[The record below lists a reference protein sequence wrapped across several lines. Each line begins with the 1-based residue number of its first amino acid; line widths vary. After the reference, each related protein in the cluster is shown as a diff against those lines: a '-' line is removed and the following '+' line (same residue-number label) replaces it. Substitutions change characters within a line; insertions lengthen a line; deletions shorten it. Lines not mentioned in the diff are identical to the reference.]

1 MTTPTIPG
9 VKAEHSVAQTI
20 RQEVARL
27 LNRNTLSFPGA
38 QPVSFAKKHLNEL
51 HHEDYYVCEK
61 SDGIRCLLYCTHGDS
76 QDSEAYYL
84 IDRKND
90 YYYVSGLHYPRNPPP
105 DSKEI
110 DWGSFHTQ
118 TVIDGELVIDVKKD
132 GRKVLKFL
140 VFDCLV
146 LDGQLLVQRSLDK
159 RLGYFRSNFFKPYE
173 ALCKA
178 FPDEMQYFPFYLQ
191 FKNMEFSYALPKM
204 FDQVLPNLEHGND
217 GLIFTAVNADYR
229 FGTDEKILK
238 WKPADENSIDFRMN
252 LRFPLLPP
260 EECEEDGSGSPQYD
274 WYAKPQITL
283 SVNAGGGGYQ
293 RWAEMYVTDQE
304 WTDLKNMGVE
314 LDERIV
320 ECAMDEEGRWRF
332 KRFRNDKKDGNHISV
347 VNSVME
353 SIRDGVSKEDL
364 LAVAAAVRTE
374 WKSRHPPQQAQAR
387 PPQGRPQGR

>member
-61 SDGIRCLLYCTHGDS
+61 SDGIRCLLYCTHGDT

-159 RLGYFRSNFFKPYE
+159 RLG
-173 ALCKA
+173 
-178 FPDEMQYFPFYLQ
+178 
-191 FKNMEFSYALPKM
+191 
-204 FDQVLPNLEHGND
+204 
-217 GLIFTAVNADYR
+217 
-229 FGTDEKILK
+229 
-238 WKPADENSIDFRMN
+238 
-252 LRFPLLPP
+252 
-260 EECEEDGSGSPQYD
+260 
-274 WYAKPQITL
+274 
-283 SVNAGGGGYQ
+283 
-293 RWAEMYVTDQE
+293 
-304 WTDLKNMGVE
+304 
-314 LDERIV
+314 
-320 ECAMDEEGRWRF
+320 
-332 KRFRNDKKDGNHISV
+332 
-347 VNSVME
+347 
-353 SIRDGVSKEDL
+353 
-364 LAVAAAVRTE
+364 
-374 WKSRHPPQQAQAR
+374 
-387 PPQGRPQGR
+387 